1 MISHLLFYVLLIL
14 AVGAVTLALSEPLE
28 RTFRREFSSYL
39 LVVGG
44 GIAVFTVVIM
54 LLSAIFIS

>member
-1 MISHLLFYVLLIL
+1 MITHILLYIILVL
-14 AVGAVTLALSEPLE
+14 AVGAVTLTLSEPLE
-28 RTFRREFSSYL
+28 RTFRREFTSYF

-44 GIAVFTVVIM
+44 GIAAFTCVIM